1 MGTCSNLSL
10 MFYVGLDLSSLLAL
24 GDNLQ
29 TDLEK
34 AGREAAEQLT
44 LASHSHLLELVQE
57 KLHSTREKYLEG
69 VSFKQ
74 IDKDTWAIELDP
86 KMNWLEDGMP
96 EHSMLDA
103 LLSSP
108 KAKTAKDGSK
118 YLAVPFQ
125 HNKGPSS
132 QTPMQ
137 TSLTN
142 LVKAEFKARQIPYG
156 GIEKDATGK
165 PKTGLLHAF
174 DVEKRGKGAVPVSK
188 SGISLL
194 AGVRVYQKEV
204 KDKQGN
210 SSVKKAVMTFRMA
223 SSKHPDKWRHPG
235 LEARN
240 FMEQTYEWA
249 LKEWDKKI
257 LPDLIAKVTGDK

>member
-142 LVKAEFKARQIPYG
+142 LVKAEF
-156 GIEKDATGK
+156 
-165 PKTGLLHAF
+165 
-174 DVEKRGKGAVPVSK
+174 
-188 SGISLL
+188 
-194 AGVRVYQKEV
+194 
-204 KDKQGN
+204 
-210 SSVKKAVMTFRMA
+210 
-223 SSKHPDKWRHPG
+223 
-235 LEARN
+235 
-240 FMEQTYEWA
+240 
-249 LKEWDKKI
+249 
-257 LPDLIAKVTGDK
+257 